1 MSNSPHQPVLLS
13 ETLELLLIDPSGYY
27 VDATFGRG
35 GHSRAILQSLSEE
48 GRLLAFDQDPEAIA
62 FANQD
67 PIFQDPRFKI
77 VHAPFSQLSEQVNQL
92 SWQGKISGILMDLG
106 VSSPQLDTSERGF
119 SFLRE
124 GPLDMRMNPTMGIDA
139 ATWIRQVDE
148 KELADV
154 LWQYGEE
161 RYSRRIARAIVTER
175 KIQSIVTTTQLA
187 EIIAKAHPR
196 WEKHKHP
203 ATRSFQAIRIFINQE
218 LEELKTVL
226 SQSLDALKIDGRLLV
241 ITFHSLEDRIV
252 KRFLQDH
259 SGHSSIPRGLPL
271 KADEMGIRC
280 RRVGGPVRPGEEE
293 IVGNPRARSATL
305 RVMEKLA

>member
-1 MSNSPHQPVLLS
+1 MFNYSHQPVLLS
-13 ETLELLLIDPSGYY
+13 ETLELLVIDPAGFYI
-27 VDATFGRG
+27 DATFGRG
-35 GHSRAILQSLSEE
+35 GHSRAILKSLSSE
-48 GRLLAFDQDPEAIA
+48 GRLLAFDQDPEAVA
-62 FANQD
+62 FAKQD
-67 PIFQDPRFKI
+67 KEFHDPRFQI
-77 VHAPFSQLSEQVNQL
+77 VHASFSHLLEQVSL
-92 SWQGKISGILMDLG
+92 LDWQGKVSGILMDLG

-124 GPLDMRMNPTMGIDA
+124 GPLDMRMNPSAGIDA
-139 ATWIRQVDE
+139 ARWLSQVGE

-175 KIQSIVTTTQLA
+175 KIHPITTTTQLA
-187 EIIAKAHPR
+187 EIISKAHPR

-203 ATRSFQAIRIFINQE
+203 ATRSFQAIRIFINHE
-218 LEELKTVL
+218 LEELETVL
-226 SQSLDALKIDGRLLV
+226 SQSLDTLKIGGRLLA

-252 KRFLQDH
+252 KRFLQQH

-280 RRVGGPVRPGEEE
+280 RRVCGPVRPNETE
-293 IVGNPRARSATL
+293 IAQNPRARSATL